1 MDTERWLP
9 VPGYEGLYDV
19 SDLGNVLSHY
29 KSKKLRK
36 NGALLSPGFS
46 RTNGHRTV
54 SLWRD
59 KKHRT
64 WPVHQLVL
72 LAFVGQRPA
81 GMESLHGPGGNLDD
95 RLVNLRY
102 GTSKENAADRVR
114 DGVANRGERCGTA
127 RLTEVVVL
135 ECRRRYAAGET
146 QMALAAEFGIKP
158 PTLSNLVTGR
168 TWRHLTEGLD
178 RIPAPGRA
186 QGEAHGCAKL
196 TATQVTEIRARYQ
209 AGGISQYVLAAEY
222 GVSQPVIGKIV
233 TGKSWTHLL
242 GI

>member
-1 MDTERWLP
+1 M
-9 VPGYEGLYDV
+9 
-19 SDLGNVLSHY
+19 
-29 KSKKLRK
+29 
-36 NGALLSPGFS
+36 
-46 RTNGHRTV
+46 
-54 SLWRD
+54 
-59 KKHRT
+59 KHRT
-64 WPVHQLVL
+64 WPVHQLVR
-72 LAFVGQRPA
+72 LAFGGQRPA
-81 GMESLHGPGGNLDD
+81 GLEPLAWPGGHLDD

-178 RIPAPGRA
+178 PIPPPPRSPAEPPAP
-186 QGEAHGCAKL
+186 
-196 TATQVTEIRARYQ
+196 
-209 AGGISQYVLAAEY
+209 
-222 GVSQPVIGKIV
+222 
-233 TGKSWTHLL
+233 
-242 GI
+242 